1 MKKLYFLL
9 GTLMLSLGSYA
20 QHRDSETVLE
30 RLIWDDKMLNIM
42 VDTRVDYQ
50 MDFNKS
56 DLENAFFHGQTL
68 KIWVAGEIIPGI
80 RYRVRHR
87 LNKPQTP
94 LREGYSGATDH
105 AWLAFDAGS
114 RWTFTVGKQ
123 SVQLG
128 TFEYDYNPAD
138 IYVPTM
144 IYNDFDGYK
153 LGLDVAYKFAN
164 QAIHLQFANSDA
176 PQFASEAYK
185 NKSLAIST
193 LWEGNLFQ
201 GALKTR
207 WGYSAFQHEKS
218 KFYHWLTLGTQLN
231 VDKFTA
237 ELDYYRGNRN
247 MDYGAEVNNP
257 DLGVRYVADQ
267 SASLNLKYDFG
278 KWKPFLKGTWN
289 QRHDKDSDADAY
301 ESWGVQAVV
310 EFYPF
315 TNKYVKDL
323 RFHAMYA
330 YSSTDFDEALASVL
344 PTKQAH
350 SLLVGTRW
358 LFKAK

>member
-1 MKKLYFLL
+1 MKKIYMML
-9 GTLMLSLGSYA
+9 GALALSTGLYA

-42 VDTRVDYQ
+42 VDMRA
-50 MDFNKS
+50 DFQTDFQKDN
-56 DLENAFFHGQTL
+56 LENAFFHGQTL
-68 KIWVAGEIIPGI
+68 KVWVAGEIVPGI

-114 RWTFTVGKQ
+114 HWTFTVGKQ

-153 LGLDVAYKFAN
+153 LGLNIAYKLAGQTF
-164 QAIHLQFANSDA
+164 HLQFANSDA
-176 PQFASEAYK
+176 PQFAADAYK
-185 NKSLAIST
+185 NKSLAINT
-193 LWEGNLFQ
+193 LWEGNLFD
-201 GALKTR
+201 GVLKTR
-207 WGYSAFQHEKS
+207 WGYGAFQHEKT

-231 VDKFTA
+231 VGGFTT

-247 MDYGAEVNNP
+247 MDYGADVQDAE
-257 DLGVRYVADQ
+257 LGTRYVADQ

-278 KWKPFLKGTWN
+278 KWKPFIKGTWN
-289 QRHDKDSDADAY
+289 QRHDKDFDSDAY
-301 ESWGVQAVV
+301 ESWGLQAVV

-315 TNKYVKDL
+315 TNKYIKDL
-323 RFHAMYA
+323 RFHVMYA
-330 YSSTDFDEALASVL
+330 YSSTDFEGHFADL
-344 PTKQAH
+344 PTQDMH